1 MSSITFSEI
10 MKFYPAHNDFVYQ
23 ELKSACQGG
32 CLIPFVG
39 AGLSVFCGYQSWP
52 AVLRQLTEYVFDPTT
67 KAEVEAMISAGQLLE
82 AAQVIQDSY
91 RQMSKLLRKI
101 IDYDKIK
108 NCDHDRL
115 CASAA
120 YVLPYLFGSGLVMTT
135 NFDRVL
141 EEIYDGCRKK
151 FGNIITPYAPDLL
164 TQARQNNSHCLFKLH
179 GDIGPEIHD
188 INKLVFT
195 QKQYDQAYVDGGRLM
210 TELPQW
216 FQSKKL
222 LFLGCSL
229 AMDRTMEVLQRATAA
244 NPGLDHYAILAC
256 PPEDIPR
263 RHRELGELGISA
275 IYYPD
280 GSHEAVRVILER
292 LLEDTDHAAYEE
304 LNRHARKTASTS
316 SASRR
321 FMYDADYISF
331 VGRKDELTRLRDF
344 CQHTEQVSW
353 WAVTGPGGMGK
364 SRLVYQFTN
373 EQEAAG
379 WTIHWLKHSDYDD
392 LTHWMPPTDRCIVVA
407 DDVQAHIQVIGSW
420 IASVSARLRS
430 EKLRILLLERSG
442 KDLASAK
449 WAELLQSDSPYDDTI
464 SSKCYC
470 PDFLS
475 LGPLSD
481 DDLKA
486 IMMDFA
492 KVSGKPLAGP
502 DHANRL
508 LQALKNIDGGL
519 QRPMYALAITDA
531 WCNDEDPTHW
541 SKERILDTLIN
552 RELKF
557 YYDRLR
563 SLSSVS
569 KLMQA
574 ELENLLARSCTVPVL
589 PLDQITDA
597 EYPKLSQ
604 KAGKLDMD
612 LPELL
617 RQTGAVQKI
626 VVHIEIGTPEN
637 WAERK
642 ETVEAIFLDCP
653 DLVKEYLVLRQAFA
667 KGHLDLL
674 LPENWDNNPL
684 ALLFLSRL
692 LLDYPERLG
701 ESDEFLTKFFAG
713 DPASEFPA
721 RIYSH
726 LLFGVTAQLPEK
738 SIQALNRLEKLCD
751 RFHADEEIAVEY
763 AQGLVNQS
771 TEQVLEKCVRSVDKL
786 KRLYKAF
793 PASEA
798 LMVLYAQGLF
808 NLTAEQALE
817 DCAHTI
823 DKLGLLHEQL
833 PKSKELAVVN
843 AQGLVNLTAKQT
855 LRENVH
861 NVDKLRL
868 LHEEF
873 PTSEELAVTYA
884 DGLFN
889 MTTEQTLEDCVRSAD
904 QLKLLHEQ
912 FPASKELAITYGHG
926 LINLSNKQELTDC
939 IRSVDELRLLYEQA
953 PDSGELAVNYAMGL
967 FNLTIG
973 QTAKDCALSVDELR
987 LLHERFQANEEIAL
1001 IYAQG
1006 LVNQSPKQTL
1016 EDCGRNVDRLR
1027 LLHEQFSASEA
1038 LLDAYAR
1045 GIVTLTAKQE
1055 SKDCAR
1061 SVDKLRLLHE
1071 RFPTSENL
1079 AVRYG
1084 KGLVNLSVDQALEDQ
1099 MSSMARLR
1107 PLREQFSESE
1117 ELAVVYGQSLV
1128 NLSLAQTREADIL
1141 ESLNQ
1146 SQKLLTQFP
1155 QSAEVQLSY
1164 AQTQFNLTLKQEGEA
1179 LCRTVEQLRE
1189 FLLAHPDA
1197 NPKFQ
1202 TALDTY
1208 LGEHPTHTERYGLL
1222 RI

>member
-1 MSSITFSEI
+1 M
-10 MKFYPAHNDFVYQ
+10 
-23 ELKSACQGG
+23 
-32 CLIPFVG
+32 
-39 AGLSVFCGYQSWP
+39 
-52 AVLRQLTEYVFDPTT
+52 
-67 KAEVEAMISAGQLLE
+67 
-82 AAQVIQDSY
+82 
-91 RQMSKLLRKI
+91 
-101 IDYDKIK
+101 
-108 NCDHDRL
+108 
-115 CASAA
+115 
-120 YVLPYLFGSGLVMTT
+120 
-135 NFDRVL
+135 
-141 EEIYDGCRKK
+141 
-151 FGNIITPYAPDLL
+151 
-164 TQARQNNSHCLFKLH
+164 
-179 GDIGPEIHD
+179 
-188 INKLVFT
+188 
-195 QKQYDQAYVDGGRLM
+195 
-210 TELPQW
+210 
-216 FQSKKL
+216 
-222 LFLGCSL
+222 
-229 AMDRTMEVLQRATAA
+229 
-244 NPGLDHYAILAC
+244 
-256 PPEDIPR
+256 
-263 RHRELGELGISA
+263 
-275 IYYPD
+275 
-280 GSHEAVRVILER
+280 ER

-304 LNRHARKTASTS
+304 LNRHARKTAPTS

-331 VGRKDELTRLRDF
+331 VGRKDELMRLWEF
-344 CQHTEQVSW
+344 CQHSEQISW

-379 WTIHWLKHSDYDD
+379 WDVRWLKHNEYDG
-392 LTHWMPPTDRCIVVA
+392 LAHWIPPTDRCIVVA
-407 DDVQAHIQVIGSW
+407 DDVQAHIQAVGSW
-420 IASVSARLRS
+420 ITSVSARLRS

-442 KDLASAK
+442 KDLVSAK

-492 KVSGKPLAGP
+492 EASGKPLAGP
-502 DHANRL
+502 DHADRL

-574 ELENLLARSCTVPVL
+574 ERENLLARSCMVPVL

-604 KAGKLDMD
+604 KAVKLDMD

-617 RQTGAVQKI
+617 RQTGAVRKV

-637 WAERK
+637 RAERK

-653 DLVKEYLVLRQAFA
+653 DLVKEYLVLRQAFV
-667 KGHLDLL
+667 KGHLNLL
-674 LPENWDNNPL
+674 LPEDWDNDPL
-684 ALLFLSRL
+684 ALLFLGRL

-701 ESDEFLTKFFAG
+701 ESDPFLTKFFAG

-738 SIQALNRLEKLCD
+738 SMQALDRLEKLCD

-771 TEQVLEKCVRSVDKL
+771 TEQALEKCVRSVDKL
-786 KRLYKAF
+786 KRLYEAF

-808 NLTAEQALE
+808 NLAAEQALE
-817 DCAHTI
+817 DCAHT
-823 DKLGLLHEQL
+823 
-833 PKSKELAVVN
+833 
-843 AQGLVNLTAKQT
+843 
-855 LRENVH
+855 
-861 NVDKLRL
+861 
-868 LHEEF
+868 
-873 PTSEELAVTYA
+873 
-884 DGLFN
+884 
-889 MTTEQTLEDCVRSAD
+889 
-904 QLKLLHEQ
+904 
-912 FPASKELAITYGHG
+912 
-926 LINLSNKQELTDC
+926 
-939 IRSVDELRLLYEQA
+939 
-953 PDSGELAVNYAMGL
+953 
-967 FNLTIG
+967 
-973 QTAKDCALSVDELR
+973 
-987 LLHERFQANEEIAL
+987 
-1001 IYAQG
+1001 
-1006 LVNQSPKQTL
+1006 
-1016 EDCGRNVDRLR
+1016 
-1027 LLHEQFSASEA
+1027 
-1038 LLDAYAR
+1038 
-1045 GIVTLTAKQE
+1045 
-1055 SKDCAR
+1055 
-1061 SVDKLRLLHE
+1061 VDKLRLLHE
-1071 RFPTSENL
+1071 RFPESESL
-1079 AVRYG
+1079 AVRYS
-1084 KGLVNLSVDQALEDQ
+1084 KGLFNLSADQALEDQ
-1099 MSSMARLR
+1099 RRSMDKLR

-1117 ELAVVYGQSLV
+1117 ELAVVYGRSLV
-1128 NLSLAQTREADIL
+1128 NLSLAQTEEADIL

-1146 SQKLLTQFP
+1146 SQKLLTQYP
-1155 QSAEVQLSY
+1155 QNADVQLSY

-1179 LCRTVEQLRE
+1179 LCRTVAQLRE

-1197 NPKFQ
+1197 NPEFQ

-1208 LGEHPTHTERYGLL
+1208 LDEHPTHTERYAPL
-1222 RI
+1222 RT